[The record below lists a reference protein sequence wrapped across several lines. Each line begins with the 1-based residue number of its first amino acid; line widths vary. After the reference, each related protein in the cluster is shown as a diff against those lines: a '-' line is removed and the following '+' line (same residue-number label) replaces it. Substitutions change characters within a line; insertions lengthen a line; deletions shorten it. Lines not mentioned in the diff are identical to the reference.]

1 VLLVWVALCFNYY
14 LYTQFKLE
22 LQITQNI
29 ELANWKKL
37 NQLESNIHANL
48 KKYYSNRKKILD
60 LAEEQV
66 CTPVPS
72 NSEF

>member
-1 VLLVWVALCFNYY
+1 MLLVWVALCFNYY

-37 NQLESNIHANL
+37 NQLESNINANL
-48 KKYYSNRKKILD
+48 KKYYRNHKKILD
-60 LAEEQV
+60 LAEKQV
-66 CTPVPS
+66 CTPVQS
-72 NSEF
+72 DSEF

>member
-48 KKYYSNRKKILD
+48 KKYYSNHKKILD